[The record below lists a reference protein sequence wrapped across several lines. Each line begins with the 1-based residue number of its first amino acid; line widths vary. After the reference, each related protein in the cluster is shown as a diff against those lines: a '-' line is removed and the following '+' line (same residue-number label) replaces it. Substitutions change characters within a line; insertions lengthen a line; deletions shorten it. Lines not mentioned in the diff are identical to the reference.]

1 MTIMAH
7 ILELTVLNLDQ
18 ETVVLMFAEDF
29 CSHSVEGNVTASLC
43 VPRSYKLSLIIV
55 SSFDGLQNT
64 TVQMK

>member
-1 MTIMAH
+1 MAH

-18 ETVVLMFAEDF
+18 ETVVLVFAEDF
-29 CSHSVEGNVTASLC
+29 CSHSIVGNITGSLC

-55 SSFDGLQNT
+55 FSFDGLQTT